1 MKRTLIITV
10 FFIAFLL
17 IYFLQTNLF
26 SWYNIAGVKPNLFI
40 VLALF
45 IGLYLGRM
53 YGLGLGIVFG
63 FLLDFFVSKRI
74 GLNAIMLGISGLLG
88 GVLDKSFSKESRIT
102 FMIMTMVVTV
112 LCEVVSYTLQIIL
125 LNADANFINFMK
137 IILIE
142 AIYNAILIIIL
153 YPLIQKLGNKTEEI
167 FTETKSFMKYY

>member
-102 FMIMTMVVTV
+102 FMIITMVVTV

>member
-102 FMIMTMVVTV
+102 FMRMTMVVTV

>member
-1 MKRTLIITV
+1 M
-10 FFIAFLL
+10 